1 MGVVCRPWGKVGEV
15 RGVRGEVARRKSDS
29 TVDTSGT
36 CEYSAAARKM
46 AMDLTTAKHA
56 FPELQFAADHP
67 KAGGFKDVFF
77 VESQTGPA
85 VLKVYRGPIETD
97 SDWAGDPLTDA
108 DRERIER
115 ELKVVQAN
123 IHPNIVSLI
132 GGPGLRDINGA
143 TYVWYLEPRYLGTLQ
158 DITLADQFRGPLVLP
173 LFTVLL
179 DALAALHRA
188 GYIHRDIK
196 PDNVAL
202 NSAMEPVLIDF
213 GIAFVPSGPR
223 ITDPGLLGPRTP
235 EFAAPEQFDPSDL
248 PDKRT
253 DIFQLAL
260 TTYVIATT
268 IHPFLTNEMTARRQ
282 PEQYLQRIRQ
292 GADRGP
298 LLASGLSEH
307 HTEIIAQCLGAEKHS
322 RFRTADATLSAL
334 LGGH

>member
-1 MGVVCRPWGKVGEV
+1 
-15 RGVRGEVARRKSDS
+15 
-29 TVDTSGT
+29 
-36 CEYSAAARKM
+36 
-46 AMDLTTAKHA
+46 MDLTTVTHA

-67 KAGGFKDVFF
+67 RAGGFKDVFF
-77 VESQTGPA
+77 VESQAGPA
-85 VLKVYRGPIETD
+85 VLKVYREPVEAD

-115 ELKVVQAN
+115 ELGVVQAN

-132 GGPGLRDINGA
+132 GGPGLRDISGA
-143 TYVWYLEPRYLGTLQ
+143 TYIWYLEPRYLGTLQ
-158 DITLADQFRGPLVLP
+158 DMTLADRFRGAQVLP
-173 LFTVLL
+173 IFEVLL
-179 DALAALHRA
+179 RALAELHRA
-188 GYIHRDIK
+188 GFIHRDIK
-196 PDNVAL
+196 PENVAV

-235 EFAAPEQFDPSDL
+235 EFAAPEQFDASEL
-248 PDKRT
+248 PDRRT

-260 TTYVIATT
+260 TTYLIATT
-268 IHPFLTNEMTARRQ
+268 VHPFLTSGVTARKH
-282 PEQYLQRIRQ
+282 PELYLRRIRE

-307 HTEIIAQCLGAEKHS
+307 DTEVIMQCLGAEKHS
-322 RFRTADATLSAL
+322 RFRTADAALSVL